1 LIALQL
7 LYCYAPIAN
16 TASGSAA
23 IGPREWL
30 LTAALAVVIFL
41 LTEVAKAVT
50 RRSEVLEAH
59 EATGASTGLGYVTM
73 YRYK

>member
-50 RRSEVLEAH
+50 RARTRTETTARQLA
-59 EATGASTGLGYVTM
+59 GLSQRGS
-73 YRYK
+73 